1 MTLFVFL
8 FLVLFFSL
16 PQLYHGSLLPLF
28 FFNHRYFVRNLI
40 DPDPETRRVALV
52 AIQSLGPA
60 AKRFYPQLIARLE
73 DEESHLR
80 YLASAT
86 LACTF
91 PPAAASRLIVH
102 KMEAGGEGKKQKP
115 SQKHSTTNTAADLK
129 KRTNVKVKR
138 LPTKVK
144 EVYVN
149 ALSKLLTGSHRKYV
163 WFDGGGCIF
172 VFGAFV
178 FIFFVCIFDV

>member
-1 MTLFVFL
+1 MFL
-8 FLVLFFSL
+8 FLFFSL
-16 PQLYHGSLLPLF
+16 PQLYHDSLLPLF

-178 FIFFVCIFDV
+178 FIFFVCIFYG